1 MPHDWRYAD
10 LMRQKRLL
18 SIGLLSLGAIVLWTL
33 PFGSR
38 VQQASPPD
46 SLSGTI
52 DGHMVIAKDIELSG
66 DGVFGFT
73 GVPVD
78 DTSVVVVAGVEGR
91 TLIWAETVR
100 VSGPI
105 PQLIEVQ
112 NIIQ

>member
-1 MPHDWRYAD
+1 MLDDRRYAD

-18 SIGLLSLGAIVLWTL
+18 PIGLLSPGVIVLWTL
-33 PFGSR
+33 PFGAWI
-38 VQQASPPD
+38 QQASPPD

-52 DGHMVIAKDIELSG
+52 DGRMVIAKDIELSG
-66 DGVFGFT
+66 DGIFGFT

-78 DTSVVVVAGVEGR
+78 DSRVVVVAGVEGR
-91 TLIWAETVR
+91 TLIGAETVR